1 MCDNNCIQLCT
12 YNVNGL
18 GNYKKRKDVF
28 DYHRTENA
36 SVYILQETH
45 LKTKAENMVR
55 AMWGYDCILNGNN
68 TNSNGVAVLF
78 KNNFDFSFDFR
89 LHTVI
94 RDDEGKYIILDIEM
108 LEKRMTLVNLY
119 APSSGDHPEFFEKI
133 EKDIDKIA
141 NNYILIGGDWNVV
154 LNPALDSSRYRAVNR
169 PKARK
174 KVYDLMLKY
183 DLIDS
188 WRELYPEKK
197 KKHVETL

>member
-1 MCDNNCIQLCT
+1 M
-12 YNVNGL
+12 
-18 GNYKKRKDVF
+18 
-28 DYHRTENA
+28 
-36 SVYILQETH
+36 
-45 LKTKAENMVR
+45 
-55 AMWGYDCILNGNN
+55 NGNN

-78 KNNFDFSFDFR
+78 KNNFDFR

-94 RDDEGKYIILDIEM
+94 RDDEGQYIILDIEM
-108 LEKRMTLVNLY
+108 LGKRMTLVNLY
-119 APSSGDHPEFFEKI
+119 APSSGDHPEYFEKN

-154 LNPALDSSRYRAVNR
+154 LTPALDSSWYRAVNR
-169 PKARK
+169 PRDRK

-197 KKHVETL
+197 KYTWRRFKSFVQGRLDYFLLSPELNVQVKKDQYFT

>member
-1 MCDNNCIQLCT
+1 MKKVASLALTIQRYCQGIVIMCIPFICMC
-12 YNVNGL
+12 VGL
-18 GNYKKRKDVF
+18 PSWVCVVCGLVVF
-28 DYHRTENA
+28 WLY
-36 SVYILQETH
+36 
-45 LKTKAENMVR
+45 
-55 AMWGYDCILNGNN
+55 
-68 TNSNGVAVLF
+68 VLF
-78 KNNFDFSFDFR
+78 KNNFDFR

-108 LEKRMTLVNLY
+108 LGKRMTLVNLY
-119 APSSGDHPEFFEKI
+119 APSSGDHPEYFEKN

-141 NNYILIGGDWNVV
+141 NNYILIGGDWNLF

-169 PKARK
+169 PRARK

-197 KKHVETL
+197 KYPWRRFKSFVQGRLDYFLLSQALNVQVKNANISPG